1 MLFANEQMTAQMGQL
16 LDEGRRYWDLQ
27 KKYLG
32 LHLAEVLTRL
42 LSTVALVLTLIL
54 VGSLVLLFGSFAM
67 AYWLGNLT
75 GSTTLGFGIIA
86 AVLVLIAV
94 VVYANRMSWIVLPT
108 TRFMVSL
115 LASSLAVPSQE
126 GIAMEKAHL
135 SEQLDA
141 NQRDMKDTATSLL
154 APPPESKNCWDTAA
168 NLFQDGMSSYRGIQL
183 GVSAIVA
190 LRSVFKLGHRRRK

>member
-1 MLFANEQMTAQMGQL
+1 M
-16 LDEGRRYWDLQ
+16 
-27 KKYLG
+27 
-32 LHLAEVLTRL
+32 
-42 LSTVALVLTLIL
+42 ALVLTLIL

-141 NQRDMKDTATSLL
+141 NQRDMKNTATSLL
-154 APPPESKNCWDTAA
+154 APPPVGHGCEPLPERNEHLQGHSAGSQRHRGAALSVQAGSPQEKVSPPSESDISKKRAEGAGGLSVSMLRISPAA
-168 NLFQDGMSSYRGIQL
+168 FAFFATI
-183 GVSAIVA
+183 
-190 LRSVFKLGHRRRK
+190 

>member
-154 APPPESKNCWDTAA
+154 APPPESKNRWDTAA
-168 NLFQDGMSSYRGIQL
+168 NLFQNGMSIYRGIQL

-190 LRSVFKLGHRRRK
+190 LRSVFKLGRRRRK